1 MIIYGLFNMINTPKI
16 YGMIEVLKMQKNWN
30 LLLFFGR
37 DHQLVYFT
45 MLSPH
50 QVVQALGR
58 LIWLRGAL
66 IIMKDYVSALITI
79 HEPKTM
85 ANILQ
90 HESCNDMMQQEM
102 NSI

>member
-1 MIIYGLFNMINTPKI
+1 
-16 YGMIEVLKMQKNWN
+16 MIEMLKMQNNQN
-30 LLLFFGR
+30 LFLFVGR

-50 QVVQALGR
+50 QVIQALGR
-58 LIWLRGAL
+58 PIWLWGVL

-85 ANILQ
+85 AEALQ
-90 HESCNDMMQQEM
+90 HEGCNDVM
-102 NSI
+102 